1 MRSRLNIRA
10 PLLPPAA
17 RRRGAT
23 RRHCSPA
30 SWAAEQ
36 RRSEPLDASC
46 SVSFESGRSTTTTTA
61 SIEMRPQ
68 VGGGVVPASLP
79 IIHLSLCGPIL
90 CVGASVHVR
99 ILARVGRLRDARA
112 NQMASGALVTPPLLS
127 SGGRSLRATAEAG
140 RDNWRAAPPSP
151 PHLTHMAAGNNHHG
165 RTGAA
170 ASEVH

>member
-1 MRSRLNIRA
+1 MNIRA

-46 SVSFESGRSTTTTTA
+46 SVSFESGRSTTTTTTTA

-68 VGGGVVPASLP
+68 VGVVPASLP

-90 CVGASVHVR
+90 CVGVGAGVHVR

-151 PHLTHMAAGNNHHG
+151 SPHLTHMAAGNNHHG